1 MPPTLTSS
9 SNVLTVVFKSDSS
22 IAHDG
27 FSASYTALDGSLGMI
42 SHKRTCPVR
51 AQEEYFASGTT
62 MKV

>member
-27 FSASYTALDGSLGMI
+27 FSASYTALDGSLGTI
-42 SHKRTCPVR
+42 SHKKSLITIFGHKH
-51 AQEEYFASGTT
+51 QIKNFI
-62 MKV
+62 KII